1 MKRFV
6 KFIHIPFLKYLLV
19 IASSECHLEV
29 VKKFINYNAN
39 IETKDWIDSIYQIF
53 SCIKN

>member
-39 IETKDWIDSIYQIF
+39 IETKD
-53 SCIKN
+53 